1 MSRGGKET
9 FFRKFPSLPD
19 TPPLLQRFLI
29 MDNGLWIW
37 PGKKSPPFPEKSGD
51 FFVLHGEVRVK
62 KRNVFF
68 MVRNIFFWEGFLQ

>member
-1 MSRGGKET
+1 
-9 FFRKFPSLPD
+9 
-19 TPPLLQRFLI
+19 